1 MKFNLGKVM
10 GAAALA
16 LATSS
21 VVQAREFSNLYVFGD
36 SLSDGGTFA
45 GALATASGKTL
56 AEVTPAAKFTT
67 NPDNIWV
74 QNLAPRY
81 GLSTATAYSTA
92 FNGTSG
98 TYTANTTGNN
108 FAIGGARVEL
118 LPGVLSGALTPM
130 AVNLPSVST
139 QVTSFLSRGAVDSN
153 ALYAVWVGANDVF
166 VQLNGID
173 TTGTQ
178 AAISA
183 AAAIAAGNMQTA
195 ATATAREV
203 ARLRSAGARHLI
215 VLGIPSIGVS
225 PFGASLGAAG
235 AALADS
241 LVNAYNGTLKVALA
255 GTGVLYMDAA
265 AALAAIQANPA
276 RFGIANTTLPACG
289 TASSLGC
296 VPGATTGT
304 MTAAQAAASLFAD
317 GVHPSGTAHRIMS
330 DWIYST
336 LDSTGRLGLM
346 STVPMGRSGAQWRS
360 IDGRMREFQNFS
372 YSGQGL
378 FITGDHAPSKLDAT
392 ANWPSAS
399 GSGNNFTIG
408 FEKTFMPDLFGGVA
422 LGYGRNAF
430 DLGNNAGSLKYDETS
445 MSGFLSK
452 KYGPW
457 YANAIGTLA
466 TLSFKTSRVTQ
477 LGITSNTDTG
487 STTGQQR
494 GLKIQVGYN
503 MNSGGLVH
511 GPLAALAR
519 EDVSISAFQETTGN
533 FTAMQFGE
541 QKRKQ
546 LRSRLG
552 YQWQSLS
559 QLSGMRFKPYAQISH
574 EYQHLADNRDYTA
587 GFVGG
592 SSVMSVATA
601 NRKGGYGLLQAGGTL
616 EVSKTLQVGLGA
628 STTVG
633 QSGARNS
640 SFNLTLSTPL

>member
-1 MKFNLGKVM
+1 MKFKLGVVM
-10 GAAALA
+10 SAAVLA

-45 GALATASGKTL
+45 GAIGAPAS
-56 AEVTPAAKFTT
+56 VAKFTT

-81 GLSTATAYSTA
+81 GLSTAPAYSTT

-98 TYTANTTGNN
+98 TYTANSTGNN

-153 ALYAVWVGANDVF
+153 ALYAVWAGANDVF
-166 VQLNGID
+166 TQLG
-173 TTGTQ
+173 
-178 AAISA
+178 AVSA
-183 AAAIAAGNMQTA
+183 AAITPTAAVANMQTA
-195 ATATAREV
+195 AAATAREV
-203 ARLRSAGARHLI
+203 ARLRSAGARNLI
-215 VLGIPSIGVS
+215 VMSVPSIGSTPYGVS
-225 PFGASLGAAG
+225 TGVAG
-235 AALADS
+235 AALADT
-241 LVNAYNGTLKVALA
+241 LVNAYNGTLKAALA
-255 GTGVLYMDAA
+255 NTGVLYMDAA
-265 AALAAIQANPA
+265 AAVAAIQANPA
-276 RFGIANTTLPACG
+276 RFGITNTTLPACG

-296 VPGATTGT
+296 VPGVTAGT

-330 DWIYST
+330 DWVYST

-372 YSGQGL
+372 YTGQGL
-378 FITGDHAPSKLDAT
+378 FITGDYAPSKLDAT
-392 ANWPSAS
+392 ASWPSAS
-399 GSGNNFTIG
+399 GSGSNFTIG
-408 FEKTFMPDLFGGVA
+408 YEKAFMPDLFGGVA
-422 LGYGRNAF
+422 LGYGRNTF
-430 DLGNNAGSLKYDETS
+430 DLGNNAGSVKYDETS

-457 YANAIGTLA
+457 YANAMGTLS
-466 TLSFKTSRVTQ
+466 TLSFNTSRVTQ
-477 LGITSNTDTG
+477 LGVTSNTDTG

-494 GLKIQVGYN
+494 GLKIQGGYN
-503 MNSGGLVH
+503 MSSGAMVH

-519 EDVSISAFQETTGN
+519 EDVSVNAFQETAGN

-541 QKRKQ
+541 QKRRQ

-552 YQWQSLS
+552 YQWQSLTE
-559 QLSGMRFKPYAQISH
+559 LSGMRFKPYAQISH

-640 SFNLTLSTPL
+640 SVNLTLSTPL